1 MPECK
6 GRIRLWLQ
14 ADHCVALVDK
24 DSNHLIQNVFK
35 DSEVQQHAISSSASE
50 KEIDSEAGKKGESIK
65 QEVTELYKKFM
76 RQNNLDEVTGIPLP
90 RSNGTRSQ
98 DNQKEEKTTL
108 IPIFDKSQKVLSEE
122 SQ

>member
-1 MPECK
+1 
-6 GRIRLWLQ
+6 
-14 ADHCVALVDK
+14 VALVDK

-90 RSNGTRSQ
+90 RSNGTRS
-98 DNQKEEKTTL
+98 
-108 IPIFDKSQKVLSEE
+108 
-122 SQ
+122 